1 MICLKKGR
9 ENERVDLMGLFIVLF
24 GVIGGVISLW
34 MLIAFAAKRKPL
46 KRVVIT
52 FVAMNVITLV
62 GLLVWGSD
70 ADAPDTE
77 TANVGSTESRRS
89 QEEQSSIEA
98 ESERLAVTFDEIYK
112 AYKAN
117 ELRADDKYK
126 NNRYRITARISAMTN
141 DGLFNYSGGATLT
154 METRVDNTV
163 VFFYAEFEREQE
175 DALKNVDVGDL
186 ITFEGECLSAG
197 SWVNCEIVS

>member
-1 MICLKKGR
+1 MLEKGR

-62 GLLVWGSD
+62 GLLVWGAD

-141 DGLFNYSGGATLT
+141 GGLFIYSGGAILT

-163 VFFYAEFEREQE
+163 VFFYAECEREQE

>member
-70 ADAPDTE
+70 ADAPDAE

-141 DGLFNYSGGATLT
+141 DGLFIYSGGATLT